1 MLLGVA
7 GLVPGDWKSID
18 GAVLDNVAEHGF
30 RTVQIRV
37 SDPQSMKDKDITRL
51 KSMFEKRGFEMPQTV
66 GNYGG
71 KLIAEDDTERRNEIK
86 FVKRMVN
93 ITSRLGSPNT
103 YLRPGSL
110 NPKGGWMPHH
120 QNHSD
125 EVFDRLVDS
134 TKQICQVAENEGIMM
149 AVEGGTVCPIDSP
162 QRMKDLIDAVGSKA
176 LGLNMDPVN
185 FVGSLDLA
193 YDTTALINEFYELI
207 PDRIVG
213 CHAKDFTVVDALL
226 PHFEESI
233 IDQPESLLDN
243 EALLVG
249 LQKVNPK
256 AHVLV
261 EHLPDDKIPVAA
273 AGIRKVAERVGIEW
287 DE

>member
-30 RTVQIRV
+30 KTVQIRV
-37 SDPQSMKDKDITRL
+37 SDPQSMKDKDIKRL
-51 KSMFEKRGFEMPQTV
+51 QSMFEVRGFEMPQTV

-71 KLIAEDDTERRNEIK
+71 KLIAEDETERKNEIK

-93 ITSRLGSPNT
+93 ITARLGSPNT

-110 NPKGGWMPHH
+110 NPKGGWMPHPL
-120 QNHSD
+120 NHSD

-134 TKQICQVAENEGIMM
+134 TKQICAVAENEGIMM

-185 FVGSLDLA
+185 FVDSLDTA
-193 YDTTALINEFYELI
+193 YDTTSLINEFYELI

-213 CHAKDFTVVDALL
+213 CHAKDFTVVNALL

-233 IDQPESLLDN
+233 IGQPESLLDN
-243 EALLVG
+243 EALLLG

-287 DE
+287 D

>member
-18 GAVLDNVAEHGF
+18 AAVLDNVAEHGF
-30 RTVQIRV
+30 KTVQIRV
-37 SDPQSMKDKDITRL
+37 NDPQSMKDKDIARL
-51 KSMFEKRGFEMPQTV
+51 KSMFESRGFEMPQTV

-71 KLIAEDDTERRNEIK
+71 KLVAENEAERKEEIK

-93 ITSRLGSPNT
+93 LTARLGSPNT

-110 NPKGGWMPHH
+110 NPKGGWMPHPK
-120 QNHSD
+120 NHSQ
-125 EVFDRLVDS
+125 EVWDRLVDS
-134 TKQICQVAENEGIMM
+134 TKQICSVAENEGIMI
-149 AVEGGTVCPIDSP
+149 AVEGGVVCPVSSP
-162 QRMKDLIDAVGSKA
+162 QKMKDLIDDVGSKN

-185 FVGSLDLA
+185 FVGDLDTA
-193 YDTTALINEFYELI
+193 YDTTSLINEFYRLI

-213 CHAKDFTVVDALL
+213 AHAKDFTVIDGLL

-249 LQKVNPK
+249 LQKVNPR

-261 EHLPDDKIPVAA
+261 EHLPADKIPIAA
-273 AGIRKVAERVGIEW
+273 AGIRRVASRAGIEW
-287 DE
+287 D

>member
-1 MLLGVA
+1 
-7 GLVPGDWKSID
+7 
-18 GAVLDNVAEHGF
+18 
-30 RTVQIRV
+30 
-37 SDPQSMKDKDITRL
+37 
-51 KSMFEKRGFEMPQTV
+51 
-66 GNYGG
+66 
-71 KLIAEDDTERRNEIK
+71 
-86 FVKRMVN
+86 
-93 ITSRLGSPNT
+93 
-103 YLRPGSL
+103 
-110 NPKGGWMPHH
+110 
-120 QNHSD
+120 
-125 EVFDRLVDS
+125 VFDRLVDS
-134 TKQICQVAENEGIMM
+134 TKKICEVAENEGIMM

-185 FVGSLDLA
+185 FVGSLDIA

-213 CHAKDFTVVDALL
+213 AHAKDFTVVNALL

-233 IDQPESLLDN
+233 IGQPESLLDN

-249 LQKVNPK
+249 LQKVNPN

-273 AGIRKVAERVGIEW
+273 AGIRKVAERAGIVW
-287 DE
+287 D

>member
-1 MLLGVA
+1 
-7 GLVPGDWKSID
+7 
-18 GAVLDNVAEHGF
+18 
-30 RTVQIRV
+30 
-37 SDPQSMKDKDITRL
+37 
-51 KSMFEKRGFEMPQTV
+51 MFEGRGFEMPQTV

-71 KLIAEDDTERRNEIK
+71 KLIAEDDTERKNEIK

-93 ITSRLGSPNT
+93 VTARLGSPNT

-110 NPKGGWMPHH
+110 NPKGGWMPHPL
-120 QNHSD
+120 NHSD

-134 TKQICQVAENEGIMM
+134 TKKICEVAENEGIMM

-185 FVGSLDLA
+185 FVGSLDIA

-213 CHAKDFTVVDALL
+213 AHAKDFTVVNALL

-233 IDQPESLLDN
+233 IGQPESLLDN

-249 LQKVNPK
+249 LQKVNPN

-273 AGIRKVAERVGIEW
+273 AGIRKVAERAGIVW
-287 DE
+287 D

>member
-7 GLVPGDWKSID
+7 GLVPGDWRSID
-18 GAVLDNVAEHGF
+18 GAVLDNVAKHGF
-30 RTVQIRV
+30 KTVQIRV
-37 SDPQSMKDKDITRL
+37 SDPESMKDTDVKRL
-51 KSMFEKRGFEMPQTV
+51 RSMFDARGFAMPQTV

-71 KLIAEDDTERRNEIK
+71 KLIAEDETQRKNEIK

-93 ITSRLGSPNT
+93 LTARLGSPNT

-110 NPKGGWMPHH
+110 SPKGGWMPHPL
-120 QNHSD
+120 NHSN

-185 FVGSLDLA
+185 FIGSLDIA
-193 YDTTALINEFYELI
+193 YDTTSLINEFYELI

-233 IDQPESLLDN
+233 IGQPESLLDN
-243 EALLVG
+243 EALLLG

-273 AGIRKVAERVGIEW
+273 AGIRKIAEQIGIKW
-287 DE
+287 D

>member
-7 GLVPGDWKSID
+7 GLVPGDWKTID
-18 GAVLDNVAEHGF
+18 AAVLDNVAEHGF
-30 RTVQIRV
+30 KTVQIRV
-37 SDPQSMKDKDITRL
+37 DDPQSMNDKDVKRL
-51 KSMFEKRGFEMPQTV
+51 KSMFDARGFEMPQTV

-71 KLIAEDDTERRNEIK
+71 KLISESESDRKNEIK

-93 ITSRLGSPNT
+93 LTARMGSPNT

-110 NPKGGWMPHH
+110 NPKGGWMPHPE
-120 QNHSD
+120 NHSD
-125 EVFDRLVDS
+125 KVFDRLIDS
-134 TKQICQVAENEGIMM
+134 TKQICQVAENEGIMI
-149 AVEGGTVCPIDSP
+149 AVEGGTVCPVDSP
-162 QRMKDLIDAVGSKA
+162 QRMKDLIDAVGSKN

-193 YDTTALINEFYELI
+193 YDTTSLIDEFYELI

-213 CHAKDFTVVDALL
+213 CHAKDFTVVDTLL

-233 IDQPESLLDN
+233 IGQPESLLDN
-243 EALLVG
+243 EALLLG

-273 AGIRKVAERVGIEW
+273 AGIRKIAERIGIEW
-287 DE
+287 D